1 VPLGRIKNDGTVL
14 SDTLMVCFSGITE
27 KYKNSGCIYERAK
40 FPKDQIAFINFK
52 KSVRPSDN
60 HLIVIS
66 FSIYALLDHPELEK
80 YSFLYT

>member
-1 VPLGRIKNDGTVL
+1 VPLGRIKNDGIDL
-14 SDTLMVCFSGITE
+14 SDALMVYFSDIIQ

-40 FPKDQIAFINFK
+40 FSKDQMAFINFK

-66 FSIYALLDHPELEK
+66 SSIYALLDHPELEK